1 VRGQSGNWLFY
12 LDPPLHAHAE
22 VEMET
27 HIYETTIRKRGYL
40 ELKNLPFDEGAVIRI
55 AISTNARKGNLER
68 LINNDHV
75 WIDDD
80 IRAVQRGRDI
90 INQWEIS

>member
-1 VRGQSGNWLFY
+1 
-12 LDPPLHAHAE
+12 
-22 VEMET
+22 MET

-55 AISTNARKGNLER
+55 AISTKARKGNLER

-75 WIDDD
+75 W
-80 IRAVQRGRDI
+80 
-90 INQWEIS
+90 